1 MRNKF
6 LIGLMIIFIAA
17 IGKVNEVY
25 GEELIKEEGEYQRT
39 LRQDIFSLMM
49 AYPNNIVDIER
60 GEEGRVFLILA
71 SGKKLLYDDMKSKT
85 LSEKL
90 NNADLQDIME
100 ATYPLEFPKELSKE
114 GFDPGRFRNYELLN
128 EVYGSSEGEV
138 RKNLT
143 NVPAPYS
150 SCQFNKNNEAAENL
164 EIVMEELKAI
174 AKSNGKVAALINP
187 VNGTF
192 NYRVISGTGNL
203 SPHGYG
209 IAIDLNSN
217 PKDYW
222 KWASRAEGE
231 ERMLSYPRELV
242 EVFENHNFVW
252 GGKWGHFDTLHFE
265 YRPEIIIKAKY
276 FNKEAKEDRAWYSC
290 IPSEGEALKYINII
304 NEKLGE

>member
-1 MRNKF
+1 MKNKF
-6 LIGLMIIFIAA
+6 LLGLIIVFIVAL
-17 IGKVNEVY
+17 GKGNEAY
-25 GEELIKEEGEYQRT
+25 GEEPIKEDKYQIT

-49 AYPNNIVDIER
+49 AYPKDIVDVEK
-60 GEEGRVFLILA
+60 EESGKVFLILA
-71 SGKKLLYDDMKSKT
+71 SGKRVLYDDMRSKT

-100 ATYPLEFPKELSKE
+100 TPYPLEFPLKLSKE
-114 GFDPGRFRNYELLN
+114 DCDPGRFRNYELLN
-128 EVYGSSEGEV
+128 EVYGSSEGQV

-150 SCQFNKNNEAAENL
+150 SCQFNKNNEAAQNL
-164 EIVMEELKAI
+164 KAVMEELKVI
-174 AKSNGKVAALINP
+174 AQSNGKVAALINP

-217 PKDYW
+217 PHDYW
-222 KWASRAEGE
+222 KWASRAAGE

-242 EVFENHNFVW
+242 EAFEKHNFVW

-276 FNKEAKEDRAWYSC
+276 FNQEAEVGKEWYSC
-290 IPSEGEALKYINII
+290 IPSEEEYLKVINII
-304 NEKLGE
+304 NEKLGD